1 MEWTNFIPWIIS
13 LGMFVLAL
21 VTLSRNGRK
30 DRKTEYVEEAKKID
44 SIKESLT
51 KANVKLDTI
60 CTTMTE
66 TRTDI
71 KAMNE
76 DINAVQNRVAIIENE
91 MNTMWK
97 RIDELKIKIGHYHD
111 EN

>member
-30 DRKTEYVEEAKKID
+30 DRKTEYVEETKKID
-44 SIKESLT
+44 SIKEALT